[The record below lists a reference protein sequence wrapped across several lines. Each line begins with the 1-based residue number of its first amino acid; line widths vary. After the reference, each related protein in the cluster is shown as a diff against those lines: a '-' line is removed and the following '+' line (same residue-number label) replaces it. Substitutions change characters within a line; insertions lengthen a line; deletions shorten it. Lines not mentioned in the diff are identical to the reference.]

1 MSSARLTSTRLLPA
15 SAVALLLGLTAC
27 GGGSEAPEAESSEGA
42 EENDVDNEG
51 DGESEGEGQD
61 QSDGP
66 DQGEEEA
73 APELPGGG
81 DVVFPDRRMVALYGS
96 PEIPELGV
104 LGEGSLDEA
113 IEHVQDYAEQY
124 EQLSEEPVI
133 PAFEIIT
140 TVASTEPGPD
150 GDYTNEIDPEIIEPW
165 VEASAEEG
173 IYVVLDLQPGQ
184 RHFQEQAEIYEDLLR
199 EPHVGLALDPEW
211 RLSEGQQHMEQVGSV
226 SAEEINETAAW
237 LAEITREEELPQK
250 VFMVHQFKEAMIQ
263 DREDID
269 TSHEELAVVL
279 HADGHGPRDLKLEVY
294 EALQRDLPEDIWMAW
309 KNFYDED
316 NPTFSPEETYDVD
329 PQPWFVSYQ

>member
-1 MSSARLTSTRLLPA
+1 MSSARLTGTRLLPA
-15 SAVALLLGLTAC
+15 SAAALLLGLTAC
-27 GGGSEAPEAESSEGA
+27 GGGSDTSEADSSEGT
-42 EENDVDNEG
+42 EENGVENENGTENEG
-51 DGESEGEGQD
+51 DEESEGKD
-61 QSDGP
+61 QE
-66 DQGEEEA
+66 EEEA

-96 PEIPELGV
+96 PDIPELGI

-150 GDYTNEIDPEIIEPW
+150 GDYTNEIDPEIIELW
-165 VEASAEEG
+165 VEAAAEEG

-269 TSHEELAVVL
+269 ASHEELAVVL
-279 HADGHGPRDLKLEVY
+279 HADGHGSPDLKREVY
-294 EALQRDLPEDIWMAW
+294 EVLQRDLPEDIWMAW

-316 NPTFSPEETYDVD
+316 SPTFSPEETYDVD